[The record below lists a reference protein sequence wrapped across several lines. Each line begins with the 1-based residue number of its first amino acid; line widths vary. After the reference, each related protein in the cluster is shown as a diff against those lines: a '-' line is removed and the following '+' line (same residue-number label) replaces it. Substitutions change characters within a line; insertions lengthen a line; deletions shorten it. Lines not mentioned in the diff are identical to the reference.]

1 MANRSCW
8 INDNNQLLLCLP
20 SLKRAVTICYLSNEN
35 NLLQLN
41 FKHMKT
47 TNKILIALGAGA
59 VIGGVLGI
67 LFAPD
72 KGVETRKK
80 LADTG
85 NRLTDAVKTK
95 FTKGKEKLSELN
107 TGIKE
112 KINRLNEKLEELA

>member
-1 MANRSCW
+1 MAKASCC

-112 KINRLNEKLEELA
+112 KINGLTEKLEELV